1 MALLS
6 DDELNLIR
14 TDLDAILPGTCH
26 ILTPTHGTT
35 STGGGTITWGTAS
48 TVACDIHPFGNRL
61 GEEVHFRDD
70 SGELIAQ
77 SFWEFTLPAETSV
90 DESNHIKYEGVVYQ
104 VDAVLGPV
112 ATEMERRVIARKV
125 AGD

>member
-1 MALLS
+1 MSLLS

-26 ILTPTHGTT
+26 VLTPTHGTT
-35 STGGGTITWGTAS
+35 STGGGTIIWGTAS
-48 TVACDIHPFGNRL
+48 TVACDIHPYGGRD
-61 GEEVHFRDD
+61 GETMFRED
-70 SGELIAQ
+70 SGELVAE
-77 SFWEFTLPAETSV
+77 SFWTFTLPATTSV

-104 VDAVLGPV
+104 VESVLGPV
-112 ATEMERRVIARKV
+112 ASEMERRVIARKV